1 MPESLNYVLSF
12 IVAIGVLVTVH
23 EYGHYW
29 VARKAGVKV
38 LRFSVGFGRPL
49 WSRKAGP
56 DQTEYTIAA
65 IPLGGYVKMLDER
78 EGEVAPEE
86 AHRAFNRQTLGKR
99 AAVVVAGPVAN
110 FLFAIF
116 AYWVMLMIGVTG
128 SVPLF
133 GQITPDSVA
142 ARAGAQIGDRIYK
155 VGDEEV
161 STWSDAMLAMV
172 DAGIA
177 DDELRLAVIDAN
189 GFEQLRV
196 LPIGPDID
204 VTATE
209 GLLGQLG
216 IERAQPRIDALVD
229 SVEQGSPAEQAGVRA
244 GDLIVQA
251 GDKAIGDWVDLV
263 GFVRQRPNVTFDLV
277 LRRAGEEIVLP
288 ITAAERQSDG
298 ESIGQ
303 IGVRPR
309 IAEDYLNTFQTEVS
323 YGPVDAFGRAVGKT
337 WDNTVLLL
345 RVLGQ
350 LVIGEASLRNV
361 SGPLSIAEYAGVS
374 ASLGIAYF
382 FSFLAIVS
390 ISLGVLNLLPVPVL
404 DGGHLLYYLMELVR
418 GGRPLSERAQLIG
431 QQIGIGL
438 LLMLMTL
445 AFYNDLTRLF
455 GTS

>member
-23 EYGHYW
+23 EYGHFW
-29 VARKAGVKV
+29 VARKVGVKV

-49 WSRKAGP
+49 WSRKAGV
-56 DQTEYTIAA
+56 DQTEYTLAA

-99 AAVVVAGPVAN
+99 AAVVVAGPMAN

-116 AYWVMLMIGVTG
+116 AYWMMLMIGVTG
-128 SVPLF
+128 SVPLL
-133 GQITPDSVA
+133 GDIAPDSVA
-142 ARAGAQIGDRIYK
+142 ARAGVKPGDRIVQ

-161 STWSDAMLAMV
+161 RTWSDAMLAMV
-172 DAGIA
+172 DDGIA
-177 DDELRLAVIDAN
+177 DDELNLTVIDAD
-189 GFEQLRV
+189 GFEQQRV

-204 VTATE
+204 VTATN

-216 IERAQPRIDALVD
+216 IEQAQPHIDAMID
-229 SVEQGSPAEQAGVRA
+229 SVEAGSPAEKAGLRANDLILRA
-244 GDLIVQA
+244 GDQ
-251 GDKAIGDWVDLV
+251 DIGDWGDLV
-263 GFVRQRPNVTFDLV
+263 RFVRERPNVTFDLLV
-277 LRRAGEEIVLP
+277 RRAGEQVTLP
-288 ITAAERQSDG
+288 VTAAEKQSDG
-298 ESIGQ
+298 ELIGQ
-303 IGVRPR
+303 IGVRPL
-309 IAEDYLNTFQTEVS
+309 IAEDYLNTFRTEVS
-323 YGPVDAFGRAVGKT
+323 YGPLDAFGRALGKT

-350 LVIGEASLRNV
+350 LAIGEASLRNV

-418 GGRPLSERAQLIG
+418 GGRPLSERTQLIG

-438 LLMLMTL
+438 LLMLMSL
-445 AFYNDLTRLF
+445 AFYNDLTRLL
-455 GTS
+455 GSS